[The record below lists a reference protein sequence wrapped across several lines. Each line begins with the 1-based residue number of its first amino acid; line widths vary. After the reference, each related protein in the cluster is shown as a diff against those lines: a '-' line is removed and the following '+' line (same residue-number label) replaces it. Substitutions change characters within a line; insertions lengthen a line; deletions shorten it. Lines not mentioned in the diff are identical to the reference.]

1 MKELNETAMQIYKAK
16 AQQINLNYLSN
27 INKDKLKKSGDE
39 DDDDCN
45 NYKRNNLVISKLLN
59 FSIKI

>member
-1 MKELNETAMQIYKAK
+1 MKELNEIAMQIYEAK
-16 AQQINLNYLSN
+16 AQQNNLNYLSN

-45 NYKRNNLVISKLLN
+45 NYQKKLILIFLN
-59 FSIKI
+59 IALIIK